1 MLGHNIGVWEK
12 GEPAISYILDV
23 WAAIFRHL
31 ALAGSLE
38 PPFTLARGEWYLG
51 HLPTMGAGGIALALG

>member
-12 GEPAISYILDV
+12 GEPAISYILEV
-23 WAAIFRHL
+23 WARD
-31 ALAGSLE
+31 
-38 PPFTLARGEWYLG
+38 EWYLG